1 MGKWEKVKLG
11 NHISQLRGVSYRP
24 DEVSNI
30 ETSIHMPIIRAHNIQ
45 MEGLNTNNLVFVDK
59 NRIKEHQY
67 IKQDDIIICASSGSK
82 ELVGKAAQAKKNMR
96 ASFGAFC
103 KVVRAKD
110 TINAK
115 YLKHYFLSTEY
126 RYVISHLSEGA
137 NINNLRSE
145 HINELLIPLP
155 PLDIQKKIAAALD
168 TANALIEK
176 RKEQI
181 EKLDLLIKSQFIE
194 MFGDPVT
201 NPKGW
206 ERTPMG
212 KYIAL
217 LTDFSANGSYEYLDS
232 NIVMSNEPGYALMVR
247 TTDLEKNDFEKDVK
261 YIDIKAY
268 EILKKSKLFG
278 NEIIINKI
286 GSAGKVYIM
295 PVIGKPASLGRNAF
309 MIRYKSDI
317 NIKFIYYLLV
327 SRYGEREIQKHI
339 RGAVTK
345 TITKEAVKSIQI
357 LCPPLYL
364 QTQFAEFVE
373 KVEAQKTLLQKSLAD
388 MEQNYQSLLQKCF
401 KGEIF

>member
-1 MGKWEKVKLG
+1 MSKWEMVRLG
-11 NHISQLRGVSYRP
+11 DVGVIITGNTPRKSDLKNYETNDIPFYKPGDFIEGRISSLRKAENNISTYAKKSARILPQGSVLVTCIGIIGKIGVIQEESACNQQINAIIP
-24 DEVSNI
+24 DEIICFNRYLSYAILHINKSLNDIANSAVVPIINKSQFSNI
-30 ETSIHMPIIRAHNIQ
+30 I
-45 MEGLNTNNLVFVDK
+45 
-59 NRIKEHQY
+59 
-67 IKQDDIIICASSGSK
+67 
-82 ELVGKAAQAKKNMR
+82 
-96 ASFGAFC
+96 
-103 KVVRAKD
+103 
-110 TINAK
+110 
-115 YLKHYFLSTEY
+115 
-126 RYVISHLSEGA
+126 
-137 NINNLRSE
+137 
-145 HINELLIPLP
+145 IPLP